1 MHASTRIVSALET
14 LKGLFL
20 ETPNLRLSLRE
31 ASEITGL
38 EPNVCRE
45 LLAALLDVRFLAQ
58 EWDGAYYKRL
68 NLPAEAT
75 TATTPPGAAMPSPSN
90 RPDVARLDPPRL
102 A

>member
-1 MHASTRIVSALET
+1 MQASTRIVIALET

-31 ASEITGL
+31 ASEIAGL

-68 NLPAEAT
+68 TPATEAS
-75 TATTPPGAAMPSPSN
+75 TPVDAAMPSPSN